1 MAMHLKYSSSS
12 NQSAHSSHVSPLVKG
27 YGLGILA
34 VLFWSLNVIISRYLA
49 NDVPPI
55 LINLMRWV
63 IAGAILF
70 PFTFHE
76 LRNSIPAIKASWLI
90 ILVQGF
96 LGVSLF
102 NTLIY
107 MAGSSTSA
115 IDMALIISI
124 GPVFMAVFSWLF
136 LHKAITLRQAI
147 GLCIALAGVVVLILR
162 GSITNLADFRFA
174 IGDIYSMGAAATFA
188 LYSTLLT
195 FKPKNISN
203 IAFLELTI
211 LAGIAFMIP
220 FSFEPLQDYSFSTLH
235 TYGIIAIMYMAI
247 FQSIF
252 AFLFWSSTLESMGT
266 IRAGIL
272 FYTMPVFSSIA
283 AYFLLDEVLQQSQ
296 MLGGAMVLVGV
307 IYAALGNR
315 DDVEAEPRP

>member
-1 MAMHLKYSSSS
+1 MSLH
-12 NQSAHSSHVSPLVKG
+12 NTQTAHASHMSPTLKG
-27 YGLGILA
+27 YILSFLA

-55 LINLMRWV
+55 LINFMRWV

-76 LRNSIPAIKASWLI
+76 LRTNFAAIKAAWPI
-90 ILVQGF
+90 ILIQGF
-96 LGVSLF
+96 LGVTLF
-102 NTLIY
+102 NTLVY
-107 MAGSSTSA
+107 MAGPSTSA

-124 GPVFMAVFSWLF
+124 GPVFMAIFSWIF
-136 LHKAITLRQAI
+136 LHKAITLRQGI

-162 GSITNLADFRFA
+162 GSISNLTDFHFA
-174 IGDIYSMGAAATFA
+174 VGDIYTMAAAATFA
-188 LYSTLLT
+188 LYSTLLA
-195 FKPKNISN
+195 FRPKNISSV
-203 IAFLELTI
+203 AFLELTI
-211 LAGIAFMIP
+211 LVGIIFMLPVSI
-220 FSFEPLQDYSFSTLH
+220 EPLFTYSFSTLH
-235 TYGIIAIMYMAI
+235 TYGIISIVYMGI

-252 AFLFWSSTLESMGT
+252 AFLFWSTTLQTIGT

-296 MLGGAMVLVGV
+296 LLGGAMVLAGV
-307 IYAALGNR
+307 IYAALENK
-315 DDVEAEPRP
+315 DDVEAEARP